1 MDDTL
6 PMTPEER
13 QERDWTG
20 ETSRGEAE
28 RRQLELQLQ
37 LFEKKGK
44 GGTR

>member
-1 MDDTL
+1 MDDAL

-20 ETSRGEAE
+20 ETSLEEAE
-28 RRQLELQLQ
+28 RRQLELQMEL
-37 LFEKKGK
+37 LEKKGK